1 MNFPDTSKFNIVQLL
16 CYEAALRDLQA
27 KYYLNLVFS
36 QFGSPPPKPGLS
48 PEELSRLAA
57 PVSPTSIDKAN
68 AAPLTKAQIECMQN
82 VENGLKSARAMGE
95 CHKHTGLR
103 DRYIRL
109 LPRQIRAR
117 GKDCISVKHIKTVI
131 RMLQCP

>member
-36 QFGSPPPKPGLS
+36 QFGSMPPKPGLS

-57 PVSPTSIDKAN
+57 PVSPNSIDKAN
-68 AAPLTKAQIECMQN
+68 AAPLERAQIEYMQN
-82 VENGLKSARAMGE
+82 VENGLKSARAAGDLHE
-95 CHKHTGLR
+95 ALLR
-103 DRYIRL
+103 RYIRL